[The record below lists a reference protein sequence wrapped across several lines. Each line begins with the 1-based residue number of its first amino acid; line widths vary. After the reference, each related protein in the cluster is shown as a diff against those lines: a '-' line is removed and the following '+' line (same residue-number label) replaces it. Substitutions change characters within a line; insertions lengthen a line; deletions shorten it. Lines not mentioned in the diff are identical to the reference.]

1 VIVLRGV
8 IQRVKKAEVCVQ
20 GRVIS
25 NIGKGLLVFV
35 GIADN
40 DGEEDIRIFCDKVCN
55 LRIFEDSNGKMNHS
69 VKEMNGEILLVS
81 QFTLYGDC
89 RKGRRPNFMRAA
101 SADKAEKIYDQL
113 VESLRSYG
121 LPVYTGQYQAEME
134 VCLIND
140 GPVTIL
146 IDTDKNF

>member
-1 VIVLRGV
+1 MRGV
-8 IQRVKKAEVCVQ
+8 IQRVKKAKVYVQ
-20 GRVIS
+20 GKAIS
-25 NIGKGLLVFV
+25 GIGKGLLVFV
-35 GIADN
+35 GITDN
-40 DGEEDIRIFCDKVCN
+40 DGEEDVRLFCDKVCN

-69 VKEMNGEILLVS
+69 VKEINGEILLVS

-101 SADKAEKIYDQL
+101 PADKAEKIYYQL
-113 VESLRSYG
+113 VESLQSHG
-121 LPVYTGQYQAEME
+121 VPVHTGQYQAEME

-146 IDTDKNF
+146 IDTHKNF

>member
-1 VIVLRGV
+1 MRGV
-8 IQRVKKAEVCVQ
+8 IQRVKKAKVYVQ
-20 GRVIS
+20 DRVIS
-25 NIGKGLLVFV
+25 SIGKGLLVFV

-40 DGEEDIRIFCDKVCN
+40 DGEEDVRNFCDKVCN

-101 SADKAEKIYDQL
+101 PYDKAERVYDQ
-113 VESLRSYG
+113 VIESMKSYG
-121 LPVYTGQYQAEME
+121 IPVCTGQYQAEME

-146 IDTDKNF
+146 IDTHKNF